1 MELCPLKVEGK
12 WRYVFFSQISFLSME
27 ESTEITT
34 FLMTLLPSMSKL
46 INGILIIFNLNN
58 PI

>member
-1 MELCPLKVEGK
+1 LKVEGK